1 MWKHLVMETVRTGR
15 SPSALGEQLAP
26 VLLRM
31 RRARVEPV
39 CQVTMSVPTDDVDA
53 TFGAARTEALRW
65 MQERAGRRLPAEAWD
80 GGSFD
85 LADIGAP
92 RTEATFLEEIGY
104 WAGRVDAV
112 DATAPERSWTTETA
126 VVEVAGTIRFGARL
140 TCVVRGESEPFV
152 PSVPGPVKQ
161 VVDGCGGVLDGR
173 SIGGGPWLVDTPE
186 EAFRLVEFMSS
197 PDRQC
202 DVLAISTRGSSD
214 DPDATL
220 IQARSVFE
228 RTIGAAHVVVVTATG
243 NYALT
248 ELVGKELSVFRQAVR
263 TYRPGFDPEGAAPR
277 EHPLALGMRIADWPG
292 GPSGFED
299 FLVANCLRGTVDR
312 PDRERLLPSYV
323 AIKQAAQKLRK
334 KTAAAGSITDSE
346 RVAVLENEEL
356 RRDNQD
362 YEALLEIAEE
372 ELSQVRD
379 ERDAARGEIWRLKN
393 RVEYL
398 ERQDVRGPVA
408 EDEIPDAFDDLE
420 RWAARHLAGKVTLTG
435 RAIRAA
441 KDSPFEDA
449 RLAYRALLILRD
461 RYVPMRREGGLDLKE
476 AYRKALEK
484 EALQEQPT
492 FAGTRSGEHGD
503 VYFVRH
509 RGRRRELDLHLKG
522 SDSRDPRFGFR
533 LYFFWD
539 NENEEV
545 VVGSLPNHLKT
556 RIT

>member
-1 MWKHLVMETVRTGR
+1 METVRA
-15 SPSALGEQLAP
+15 SASALGEQLAP
-26 VLLRM
+26 MLSRM

-39 CQVTMSVPTDDVDA
+39 CQVTMAVPTDDVDI
-53 TFGAARTEALRW
+53 TFGEARTEALRW
-65 MQERAGRRLPAEAWD
+65 MQDHAGRRLPAEAWD
-80 GGSFD
+80 GGSFE
-85 LADIGAP
+85 LADIGSP

-104 WAGRVDAV
+104 WAARLDAV

-126 VVEVAGTIRFGARL
+126 IARVDNTIRFGARL
-140 TCVVRGESEPFV
+140 TCVVRGESASFV
-152 PSVPGPVKQ
+152 PSVPGLVKQ
-161 VVDGCGGVLDGR
+161 VVDGCGGALDGW
-173 SIGGGPWLVDTPE
+173 SIGGAPWLVDTPE
-186 EAFRLVEFMSS
+186 KASRLVELMSS
-197 PDRQC
+197 PERQC
-202 DVLAISTRGSSD
+202 DVLVISTRDSSD

-220 IQARSVFE
+220 LRARSVFE
-228 RTIGAAHVVVVTATG
+228 RTMGAAHVVVVTATG
-243 NYALT
+243 AYALT

-277 EHPLALGMRIADWPG
+277 EHPLALGMRITDWPG
-292 GPSGFED
+292 GASGFED
-299 FLVANCLRGTVDR
+299 FLVASCLRGTVDR
-312 PDRERLLPSYV
+312 QDRERLLPSYV
-323 AIKQAAQKLRK
+323 AVKQAAQKLRK
-334 KTAAAGSITDSE
+334 KTAGAVTDSE
-346 RVAVLENEEL
+346 RAVLLENEEL

-372 ELSQVRD
+372 ELNQVRD
-379 ERDAARGEIWRLKN
+379 ERDAVKEEVWRLKN

-398 ERQDVRGPVA
+398 ERQDTRGPVA

-441 KDSPFEDA
+441 KGSPFEEA

-461 RYVPMRREGGLDLKE
+461 YYVPMRREGGLDLKE

-509 RGRRRELDLHLKG
+509 KGRRRELDLHLKG

-545 VVGSLPNHLKT
+545 VVGSLPNHLRT
-556 RIT
+556 RVT

>member
-1 MWKHLVMETVRTGR
+1 ML
-15 SPSALGEQLAP
+15 S
-26 VLLRM
+26 

-39 CQVTMSVPTDDVDA
+39 CQVTMTVPADDIDKA
-53 TFGAARTEALRW
+53 FGKVRTEVLRW
-65 MQERAGRRLPAEAWD
+65 MQDRAGRRLPAEAWD

-104 WAGRVDAV
+104 WAGRLDAV
-112 DATAPERSWTTETA
+112 DANVPERSWTTETA
-126 VVEVAGTIRFGARL
+126 VAKVDGTIRFGARL
-140 TCVVRGESEPFV
+140 TCVVRGESAPFV

-161 VVDGCGGVLDGR
+161 IVDRCGGVLDGW
-173 SIGGGPWLVDTPE
+173 SIGGAPWLVDTPE
-186 EAFRLVEFMSS
+186 KASRLVELMSS
-197 PDRQC
+197 SERQC
-202 DVLAISTRGSSD
+202 DVLAISTRDSSD

-220 IQARSVFE
+220 IRARSVFE
-228 RTIGAAHVVVVTATG
+228 RTIGAAHVVVVTATAA
-243 NYALT
+243 YALT
-248 ELVGKELSVFRQAVR
+248 DLVGKELSVFRQAVR
-263 TYRPGFDPEGAAPR
+263 TYRPGFDPEGAAPH
-277 EHPLALGMRIADWPG
+277 EHPLALGIRISDWPG

-299 FLVANCLRGTVDR
+299 FLVAGCLRGTVDR
-312 PDRERLLPSYV
+312 QDRERLLPSYV
-323 AIKQAAQKLRK
+323 AVKQGAQKLRRK
-334 KTAAAGSITDSE
+334 AAAAVSITDSE
-346 RVAVLENEEL
+346 RAARLENEDL

-362 YEALLEIAEE
+362 YESLLEIAEE
-372 ELSQVRD
+372 ELNQVRD
-379 ERDAARGEIWRLKN
+379 ERDAAKEEVWRLKN
-393 RVEYL
+393 RIEYL
-398 ERQDVRGPVA
+398 ERQDIRGPVA
-408 EDEIPDAFDDLE
+408 EDKIPDSFDDLE

-441 KDSPFEDA
+441 KGSPFEDA

-461 RYVPMRREGGLDLKE
+461 CYVPMRREGGLDLKE

-503 VYFVRH
+503 AYFVRH
-509 RGRRRELDLHLKG
+509 GGRRRELDLHLKG

-545 VVGSLPNHLKT
+545 VVGSLPNHLRT
-556 RIT
+556 RVT